1 MKSDRD
7 LQDALLAALAWDPGV
22 EVAQIGVTVK
32 DGVVTLRG
40 CVATPQENWTAEG
53 IARHMVGVRAVA
65 NDLDVS
71 PAGNAVLSDSTIAE
85 IAANALE
92 WDSGVPDG
100 AVKVTVRNGWLT
112 LTGTV
117 AHQSARS
124 AAELAVHR
132 LRGVKGVA
140 NSIIVAPDVSA
151 GDVKAKI
158 EEALAR
164 SAAIDAGRITV
175 TVRDRVVVL
184 TGTVRSVAER
194 DDAERAARAALGVA
208 RVDDR
213 LTVAR

>member
-1 MKSDRD
+1 MFERAGRLGFPLSLPGAAGRASDVVAVRFD
-7 LQDALLAALAWDPGV
+7 QLTDVLA
-22 EVAQIGVTVK
+22 
-32 DGVVTLRG
+32 
-40 CVATPQENWTAEG
+40 
-53 IARHMVGVRAVA
+53 
-65 NDLDVS
+65 
-71 PAGNAVLSDSTIAE
+71 
-85 IAANALE
+85 
-92 WDSGVPDG
+92 
-100 AVKVTVRNGWLT
+100 T